1 MQNRSSI
8 GDIEQSTPNMANEAD
23 DTMPVLRLGSD
34 VKISSQDSIH
44 QPDISNNHGPPEIE
58 TADEVPPCL
67 SRYLSNTAEEK
78 EIRRLGCLNDLFQ
91 IVSYNGEKK
100 KQRPGNRIENTL
112 RVNDEGEHIAKVET
126 DQQHKKRI
134 TGKHLD
140 LVLKSSTP
148 VYLTHLGI
156 SASGE
161 QDGDFGKNLIILA
174 FTSERE
180 RPDIKEYVSAYKK
193 LKEFKQFWKMKK
205 RPGNPVGCFQTD
217 PRTYEGALEV
227 PRKRRST
234 PIQYLHI
241 RICNRWDRVKIKKVV
256 STTKRKRHPRLDLD
270 LLESITM
277 RGCAYLVLVGLE
289 EEELSAEDV
298 ELCLKYEKFPLI
310 KTDIHKAYSLPT
322 LPGHQIVRNS
332 WKDRFEQIFTEV
344 VALQLHVDGTIDNRK
359 FVFGELLLND
369 ANNKRVAHRTL
380 QNILETKKTRTLH
393 EDDDLV
399 RLHRPGMRYILKC
412 GGAGRKQRA
421 AQVPLEVHVS
431 ILTGDPQAAVDAVVE
446 RTVKVFEL
454 SLFDDPGEAAAV
466 LFIRDKDD
474 YKQVEAAI
482 NSFKRASTRGPD
494 GLAYC
499 IAYKRKL
506 DRDELVRERQKN
518 TADTMSIAR
527 DESSTNNSARTAKNT
542 LE

>member
-112 RVNDEGEHIAKVET
+112 RVNDEGEHIAK
-126 DQQHKKRI
+126 

-241 RICNRWDRVKIKKVV
+241 RICNRWDRVKIKK
-256 STTKRKRHPRLDLD
+256 
-270 LLESITM
+270 
-277 RGCAYLVLVGLE
+277 LVLVGLE

-298 ELCLKYEKFPLI
+298 ELCLKHEKFPLI

-369 ANNKRVAHRTL
+369 ANNKRVAHR
-380 QNILETKKTRTLH
+380 
-393 EDDDLV
+393 
-399 RLHRPGMRYILKC
+399 
-412 GGAGRKQRA
+412 
-421 AQVPLEVHVS
+421 
-431 ILTGDPQAAVDAVVE
+431 
-446 RTVKVFEL
+446 
-454 SLFDDPGEAAAV
+454 
-466 LFIRDKDD
+466 
-474 YKQVEAAI
+474 
-482 NSFKRASTRGPD
+482 
-494 GLAYC
+494 
-499 IAYKRKL
+499 
-506 DRDELVRERQKN
+506 
-518 TADTMSIAR
+518 
-527 DESSTNNSARTAKNT
+527 
-542 LE
+542 